1 MTNVRAHATAA
12 QWAVVVGFGVHPSE
26 GVNFTLILTFS
37 PQGRRDLSA
46 PLLHTGGRMRGS
58 RLRGNDDKI
67 RVNDACE
74 QCTGRRGDGAMGSCR
89 WVWGYVGG
97 GVRTRCVA
105 RGFTL
110 VSWKGRRGRPFHP
123 GFMRDRGLA
132 WSPRLSHHRARTVAW
147 ATEPVSARTGPRRTH
162 VY

>member
-1 MTNVRAHATAA
+1 MAKLLIQLHLVAFRLISRTLALCLLPVNHLP
-12 QWAVVVGFGVHPSE
+12 VVMRC
-26 GVNFTLILTFS
+26 LT
-37 PQGRRDLSA
+37 
-46 PLLHTGGRMRGS
+46 
-58 RLRGNDDKI
+58 K
-67 RVNDACE
+67 
-74 QCTGRRGDGAMGSCR
+74 
-89 WVWGYVGG
+89 
-97 GVRTRCVA
+97 
-105 RGFTL
+105 GFTL